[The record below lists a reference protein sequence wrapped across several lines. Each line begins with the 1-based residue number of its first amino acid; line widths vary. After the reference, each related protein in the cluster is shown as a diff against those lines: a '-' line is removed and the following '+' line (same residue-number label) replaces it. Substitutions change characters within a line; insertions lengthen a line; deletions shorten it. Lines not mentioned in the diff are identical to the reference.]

1 MQVAAFSGA
10 VGSLAGFARSE
21 AAVAPVPVAQEQPRD
36 AYFSPVFKFDK
47 AARVVVFQFRDGE
60 TGDVTRQYPSEK
72 VVKLYRDGAATQLG
86 PRGNALPGD
95 AAPATDQAGPAALPK
110 AQPVSR
116 GSGDSGE
123 SASTPAP
130 AAGTTERVS
139 LTA

>member
-1 MQVAAFSGA
+1 MQVAAFSGS

-21 AAVAPVPVAQEQPRD
+21 AAATPVPVAQEQPRD

-72 VVKLYRDGAATQLG
+72 VVKLYRDGASIQPG
-86 PRGNALPGD
+86 PRGSEAGSDPSAG
-95 AAPATDQAGPAALPK
+95 AEQASPAALPK
-110 AQPVSR
+110 AQAVSNQSS
-116 GSGDSGE
+116 GSSE
-123 SASTPAP
+123 PAKASAP
-130 AAGTTERVS
+130 ASAGTERIS